1 MNNSINKINLLTKAL
16 LKNSTADSDP
26 FKFKGLKIAIGI
38 FGSGIMLGCATLVGF
53 FTHLLTEAVTLLG
66 GNGTEACQLIMFFIS
81 IFGGVFGIN
90 VVCGL
95 LFFSVDLSRILPYP
109 FKPQEICMSKL
120 IVGFLQESIMEF
132 LVLIGILVGF
142 MIADGI
148 SILGI
153 IFSAIGVILLPTLPL
168 FYCAV
173 FAMVFM
179 SLAKK
184 THSIKSVNMVS
195 ALCGVVFMLI
205 FLVSLLQLNNIT
217 AEGFIYSLAD
227 GSNMF
232 MNIMQ
237 CVFFTVPLLAFSIS
251 QQNILLF
258 LVFVLV
264 HIVMVAVLYLLS
276 SKLYML
282 GVTAVMSAGK
292 KQSNIQRISEKSH
305 GMFTACLY
313 RELKTLLRTPTY
325 IINCIAPNGLLP
337 IIGIVLLATGTTSNL
352 KESIYSL
359 NSSQALIFFAVTT
372 LCCIVTAMSGLSTS
386 AFTREGN
393 HADLLKYIPVPFK
406 TQVNAKAAI
415 SLIFTLPTSMLG
427 ITVICIAIGCD
438 AMLTVACLIA
448 GALAVIATNYSG
460 LLFDA
465 MHPKLVWEDELSA
478 LRGNMSTFLHMAVA
492 IGVGVLLALL
502 YLFIGQYV
510 LIPVVLAVMAVITI
524 ALSVYVTERIVIL
537 MEEMVV

>member
-1 MNNSINKINLLTKAL
+1 MNNSIKKINLLTGAL

-38 FGSGIMLGCATLVGF
+38 FGSAIMFGCAILVGF
-53 FTHLLTEAVTLLG
+53 FTHLLTEAVNLLG

-95 LFFSVDLSRILPYP
+95 LYFSVDLSRILPYA
-109 FKPQEICMSKL
+109 FKPQEICMSKF
-120 IVGFLQESIMEF
+120 IVGYLQESIMEF

-142 MIADGI
+142 MLANGV

-153 IFSAIGVILLPTLPL
+153 IFSAVCIVLLPILPL
-168 FYCAV
+168 FYCAL
-173 FAMVFM
+173 FAMMFM

-184 THSIKSVNMVS
+184 THSIKNVNLIS
-195 ALCGVVFMLI
+195 ALCGIVFMLI
-205 FLVSLLQLNNIT
+205 FLVSLFQLEDIT
-217 AEGFIYSLAD
+217 AEEFIFSIVD

-237 CVFFTVPLLAFSIS
+237 YVFFTVPLLAFSIS

-258 LVFVLV
+258 ILFVLA
-264 HIVMVAVLYLLS
+264 HIVMIVVLYALS

-292 KQSNIQRISEKSH
+292 KHSNTQRISKKSH
-305 GMFTACLY
+305 SMFTACFY
-313 RELKTLLRTPTY
+313 REIKTLLRTPTY
-325 IINCIAPNGLLP
+325 IINCIAPNALLP
-337 IIGIVLLATGTTSNL
+337 IIGAILLTTGSASGL

-359 NSSQALIFFAVTT
+359 NSPDVLIVFAVTA
-372 LCCIVTAMSGLSTS
+372 LCCIVTAMSGLATS

-393 HADLLKYIPVPFK
+393 HADLLKYIPVPYK
-406 TQVNAKAAI
+406 IQVNVKAVIAFV
-415 SLIFTLPTSMLG
+415 FTLPTALLG
-427 ITVICIAIGCD
+427 IILFCIAVECS
-438 AMLTVACLIA
+438 ALLTVYCIIA
-448 GALAVIATNYSG
+448 GVLAVFVTNYTG
-460 LLFDA
+460 LLFDV

-492 IGVGVLLALL
+492 IGVGVFLGLL
-502 YLFIGQYV
+502 YFFLGQYII
-510 LIPVVLAVMAVITI
+510 IPVVLVLMLVVTVVTV
-524 ALSVYVTERIVIL
+524 VYVSKRTVSL
-537 MEEMVV
+537 MEEMIV